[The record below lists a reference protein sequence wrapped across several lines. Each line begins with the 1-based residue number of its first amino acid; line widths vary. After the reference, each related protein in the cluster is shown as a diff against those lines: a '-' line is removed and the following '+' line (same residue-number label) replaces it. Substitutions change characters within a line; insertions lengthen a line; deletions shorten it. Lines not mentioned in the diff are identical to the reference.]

1 MKNIIVIVIVLS
13 LLSCKEEKKTLP
25 IIGQVEIVDGDTIYH
40 SIPDFKFV
48 NQDSIYI
55 DNASLSEYI
64 YVSDFFFTSCPTIC
78 PKVKKQMLRIYD
90 KFENEDKLKLVSHTI
105 DPVRDN
111 VETLKLYSSNLDVS
125 SEKWFFLTGDKNK
138 LLDMADDY
146 FVVAYED
153 DEVAGGFDHSGKILL
168 VDQNRHIRAFCEGT
182 DPDDVTEFL
191 KDIQHL
197 LDEVKPVVN

>member
-1 MKNIIVIVIVLS
+1 MKNIIVLIIVLS